1 MNKTMNPAMMA
12 ITALYPTSIVT
23 MRSALVFY
31 GYLEKKDDDLLD
43 LSFVRGT
50 QRKTDGL
57 IRVWTLPSHLHE
69 IGAIWIERDHFPF
82 FLYDI
87 PSLCAIYLLR
97 REAIGKE
104 AFLEAMTVFRK
115 MIIQKRVQPSEIQN
129 RIYLYPHA
137 LALLGD
143 FNRFVL
149 SLA

>member
-1 MNKTMNPAMMA
+1 MNKTMNPAVMA
-12 ITALYPTSIVT
+12 ITALYPTSVVT
-23 MRSALVFY
+23 MRSALVFH
-31 GYLEKKDDDLLD
+31 GYLERKENDLLD

-57 IRVWTLPSHLHE
+57 IRVWTLPSYLHE
-69 IGAIWIERDHFPF
+69 IGATWIEKDDIPF

-97 REAIGKE
+97 KEVVGKKE
-104 AFLEAMTVFRK
+104 FLEAMAVFRK
-115 MIIQKRVQPSEIQN
+115 MIFQKRVKPSEIQN
-129 RIYLYPHA
+129 RIYLYPRA
-137 LALLGD
+137 LALLAD